1 MYKIVFSHFNRP
13 AELPKLHAE
22 FAMDYEDVF
31 KPIIVSSVKNLA
43 ATNITVESFRFN
55 RTSTEVQLHNMLRE
69 RLGGQYVSCFV
80 CVKLNVLHWLCY
92 VYYMQ

>member
-1 MYKIVFSHFNRP
+1 MLTCCTGVHVIIFSHFNRP

-31 KPIIVSSVKNLA
+31 KPIIISSIKNLA
-43 ATNITVESFRFN
+43 ATSITVDSFRFN

-69 RLGGQYVSCFV
+69 RLGGKSISF
-80 CVKLNVLHWLCY
+80 
-92 VYYMQ
+92 